1 MSALEQAWYEKQR
14 WVYLLAPLALLFG
27 AVSMLRRLVYRL
39 GLYKVFHTPQPVIVV
54 GNITAGGTG
63 KTPVVMHV
71 VQALQARGLK
81 PAVIS
86 RGYGG
91 RAPSYP
97 FRVHAETDAAESGDE
112 PLLLAQRLQVP
123 VVVDPDR
130 ARAAASIAV
139 SQANVLVSDDGLQ
152 HYRLGRNAE
161 IVVVDAARRQG
172 NGWLL
177 PVGPLRE
184 SARRLRKVDAVLVNG
199 GGQREAS
206 FALHSEAA
214 INLLTGERRA
224 LSEFAGL
231 ELLAIA
237 GTGNPQRFFR
247 QLQAFGMVLRTRAFP
262 DHHAYQLHELQ
273 AMSSNGVVMTEKDAV
288 KCLPLARQLHADN
301 WWSVPIELRCN
312 EQAEV
317 ALNSVLNDIERIVT
331 TGRK

>member
-1 MSALEQAWYEKQR
+1 MAAIEKAWYEGQR
-14 WVYLLAPLALLFG
+14 WVYLLAPLALLFALLSG
-27 AVSMLRRLVYRL
+27 LRRLAYRVRWC
-39 GLYKVFHTPQPVIVV
+39 KTFHTPQPVVVV

-97 FRVHAETDAAESGDE
+97 FRVLPEGDAALSGDE
-112 PLLLAQRLQVP
+112 PLLLAQRLRVP
-123 VVVDPDR
+123 VVADPDR
-130 ARAAASIAV
+130 ARAAASIAP

-161 IVVVDAARRQG
+161 IVVVDAQRRQG

-199 GGQREAS
+199 GNRHEAA
-206 FALHSEAA
+206 FELHSESAV
-214 INLLTGERRA
+214 NLVTGERKA

-247 QLQAFGMVLRTRAFP
+247 QLKVFGMVLRTRAFP

-273 AMSSNGVVMTEKDAV
+273 AMSGNCVLMTEKDAV
-288 KCLPLARQLHADN
+288 KCQPLASHLHAEN

-312 EQAEV
+312 EAAEA
-317 ALNSVLNDIERIVT
+317 ALNAVLDKIEKLVT
-331 TGRK
+331 TGR